1 AFRKSAG
8 GRPRDLAHRQ
18 LLRMLRELRGKADP
32 LPDSFASTIMSFFSA
47 SDDEGLDLSE

>member
-1 AFRKSAG
+1 MTRSLFRAG
-8 GRPRDLAHRQ
+8 
-18 LLRMLRELRGKADP
+18 GKADP